1 MREST
6 IEARL
11 RKEVERAG
19 GRCLKWVSPGHTG
32 VPDRII
38 LMPGG
43 RVYFAET
50 KAPGEHER
58 PRQEYVQRKL
68 AALGFKTYAQVD
80 SFVRVQEVIADILA
94 DQTERKESGLFECA
108 NCGSRQ
114 VSWQSDFGF
123 EDMGYE
129 GEGIVT
135 FYECLN
141 CGAQIEY
148 DIRTDDENE
157 KEEQE

>member
-1 MREST
+1 MKEST

-11 RKEVERAG
+11 RKAVERAG

-50 KAPGEHER
+50 KAPGEKER
-58 PRQEYVQRKL
+58 PRQEYVHRKL
-68 AALGFKTYAQVD
+68 RGLGFKVFSSVD
-80 SFVRVQEVIADILA
+80 SDERIAEIVAALEA
-94 DQTERKESGLFECA
+94 DKETRQQGGLFECFH
-108 NCGSRQ
+108 CGARA
-114 VSWQSDFGF
+114 VGWESDFTYD
-123 EDMGYE
+123 DMGYE
-129 GEGIVT
+129 GEGLVQ
-135 FYECLN
+135 FCSCQN

-148 DIRTDDENE
+148 DIPTDEAE
-157 KEEQE
+157 EEQK